1 MQISK
6 PPYTSNIFAAAI
18 AFCLC
23 FSASTT
29 TAAWGKIGEPLK
41 SFKARTA
48 KLYKPTQ
55 DMPGTDGKSMNHIF
69 EMIIS
74 DKKSA
79 ISPGYAVGITVTT
92 VNDKI
97 VGQSMAIR
105 SGATAA
111 IGTSLAAQD
120 AYEFAIDAAGKSKP
134 IKKEE
139 ALKELQ
145 SFTEQVN
152 RAYLGQTQYI
162 RYPNIKAQ
170 ILLSFDRMG
179 NLLVAVTPI

>member
-1 MQISK
+1 MRISK
-6 PPYTSNIFAAAI
+6 PPYTSNILAGCLALS
-18 AFCLC
+18 LC
-23 FSASTT
+23 FLTSI
-29 TAAWGKIGEPLK
+29 AAQAKLGEPLK
-41 SFKARTA
+41 AFKARTA

-69 EMIIS
+69 EMIVT
-74 DKKSA
+74 DKKAA
-79 ISPGYAVGITVTT
+79 ISPGYAVGVTITT

-105 SGATAA
+105 SGATAS

-120 AYEFAIDAAGKSKP
+120 AYEFAIDAAGKPKP
-134 IKKEE
+134 AKKED
-139 ALKELQ
+139 ALRELQ

-162 RYPNIKAQ
+162 RYPNVKAQ
-170 ILLSFDRMG
+170 IILSFDRMG